1 MGLLKEFRD
10 FAVKGNALDMAVG
23 IIIGAAFGKI
33 VSSLVNDIIMPPIGM
48 LLGGVDFKHLEIT
61 LKEAAV
67 SATGEAIP
75 AVAVRYGLFINTV
88 IDFLIIAFT
97 IFMVI
102 RTINRLSQMRSR
114 VPCGAP
120 DAPKA

>member
-23 IIIGAAFGKI
+23 IIIGAAFNKI

-48 LLGGVDFKHLEIT
+48 LLGGVDFKNLEVV
-61 LKEAAV
+61 LKKAGTSAA
-67 SATGEAIP
+67 GEAVP
-75 AVAVRYGLFINTV
+75 AVTVRYGLFINNT
-88 IDFLIIAFT
+88 IDFLIVAFT

-102 RTINRLSQMRSR
+102 RTLNRLMQMR
-114 VPCGAP
+114 VPFARAEP
-120 DAPKA
+120 AAK